1 MASHEND
8 GDAIVASMLEQ
19 YDNAMLF
26 LQSLEPTDLTEI
38 TDVSDS
44 KWENEQWTISF
55 SIDFVS

>member
-1 MASHEND
+1 VKALQDEMSSHEND

-44 KWENEQWTISF
+44 K
-55 SIDFVS
+55 